1 MHCSDVKQ
9 RLQQAMT
16 SAAIKADND
25 LIAHLETCEPC
36 RDYAQELRLTR
47 LLANTPVPAMRE
59 GFADQ
64 ALARAWE
71 LGQHQQASKP
81 IRTYAKAS
89 YAVMGMAA
97 SLLLG
102 VLLVSQWRNI
112 STPVVQP
119 APLAQVEVAPAVTR
133 NVQVRLVS
141 KEALP
146 DATITIQ
153 LEGDVALTGYPGQ
166 QTLKWQTAIVAG
178 NNQMAL
184 PVSLKGNNAH
194 GGVITIE
201 VRSGDASKA
210 LQFNVQPGTSLASLD
225 PVYLANI

>member
-9 RLQQAMT
+9 RLQQATT
-16 SAAIKADND
+16 SATITADSE
-25 LIAHLETCEPC
+25 LMAHLKTCKPC
-36 RDYAQELRLTR
+36 HDYAQELRLTR
-47 LLANTPVPAMRE
+47 LLASTPVPAMRE

-71 LGQHQQASKP
+71 VGQHQQAARP
-81 IRTYAKAS
+81 IRSFATVS
-89 YAVMGMAA
+89 YAVAGMAA

-102 VLLVSQWRNI
+102 ILLVSQWGTI

-119 APLAQVEVAPAVTR
+119 ATIAQVEVAPAATR
-133 NVQVRLVS
+133 EVQVRLVS

-146 DATITIQ
+146 DAIITIQ
-153 LEGDVALTGYPGQ
+153 LEGDVALTGYPGT
-166 QTLKWQTAIVAG
+166 QTLRWQTAIAAG

-184 PVSLKGNNAH
+184 PISLKGNSAL
-194 GGVITIE
+194 GGVISIE
-201 VRSGDASKA
+201 VRSGNASKM
-210 LQFNVQPGTSLASLD
+210 LHFTVQPGTSLAALN

>member
-1 MHCSDVKQ
+1 MHCSNVKQ
-9 RLQQAMT
+9 RLQQATT
-16 SAAIKADND
+16 SAAINADSE
-25 LIAHLETCEPC
+25 LMAHLKTCEPC

-71 LGQHQQASKP
+71 LGQHQQATRP
-81 IRTYAKAS
+81 IRR
-89 YAVMGMAA
+89 YAVVGMAA

-102 VLLVSQWRNI
+102 VLLVSQWSTI

-119 APLAQVEVAPAVTR
+119 TTMAQVEVAPAITR
-133 NVQVRLVS
+133 DVQVRLVS

-178 NNQMAL
+178 NNQMSL
-184 PVSLKGNNAH
+184 PVSLKGSNAH

-210 LQFNVQPGTSLASLD
+210 LQFKVQPGTSLAALD

>member
-1 MHCSDVKQ
+1 MHCSNVKQ
-9 RLQQAMT
+9 RLQQATT
-16 SAAIKADND
+16 SAAITADSE
-25 LIAHLETCEPC
+25 LMAHLKTCESC
-36 RDYAQELRLTR
+36 NDYAQELRLTR
-47 LLANTPVPAMRE
+47 LMANTPVPAMRE

-71 LGQHQQASKP
+71 LGQHQQAARP
-81 IRTYAKAS
+81 IHSFTKVS
-89 YAVMGMAA
+89 YAVVGMAA

-102 VLLVSQWRNI
+102 VLLVSQWNTI

-119 APLAQVEVAPAVTR
+119 TTMVQVEVAPAMTR
-133 NVQVRLVS
+133 DVQVRLVS

-166 QTLKWQTAIVAG
+166 QTLKWQTAIAAG
-178 NNQMAL
+178 NNQMSL

-210 LQFNVQPGTSLASLD
+210 LQFNVQPGTSLAALD

>member
-9 RLQQAMT
+9 RLQQATT
-16 SAAIKADND
+16 SATINADSE
-25 LIAHLETCEPC
+25 LMVHLKTCEPC

-47 LLANTPVPAMRE
+47 LMASTPVPAMRE

-71 LGQHQQASKP
+71 AGQHQQVAKP
-81 IRTYAKAS
+81 TRTYALA
-89 YAVMGMAA
+89 GMAA

-102 VLLVSQWRNI
+102 VLLVSQWSNI

-119 APLAQVEVAPAVTR
+119 ATMAQVEVAPAATR
-133 NVQVRLVS
+133 EVQVRLVS

-146 DATITIQ
+146 DATITVQ

-166 QTLKWQTAIVAG
+166 TLRWQTAIAAG

-184 PVSLKGNNAH
+184 PISLKGNNAH

-210 LQFNVQPGTSLASLD
+210 LQFKVQPGTSLAGLD

>member
-9 RLQQAMT
+9 RLQQATT
-16 SAAIKADND
+16 SATINADSE
-25 LIAHLETCEPC
+25 LMAHLKTCEPC

-47 LLANTPVPAMRE
+47 LMASTPVPVMRE

-81 IRTYAKAS
+81 IRKYAKTS

-102 VLLVSQWRNI
+102 VLLVSQWSNI

-119 APLAQVEVAPAVTR
+119 ATMAQVEVAPAATR
-133 NVQVRLVS
+133 EVQVRLVS

-146 DATITIQ
+146 EATITVQ

-166 QTLKWQTAIVAG
+166 TLRWQTAIAAG

-184 PVSLKGNNAH
+184 PISLKGNNAH

-210 LQFNVQPGTSLASLD
+210 LQFKVQPGTSLAMLD

>member
-1 MHCSDVKQ
+1 MHCSNVKQ
-9 RLQQAMT
+9 RLQQATT
-16 SAAIKADND
+16 SAAITADSE
-25 LIAHLETCEPC
+25 LMAHLKTCESC
-36 RDYAQELRLTR
+36 NDYAQELRLTR

-71 LGQHQQASKP
+71 AGQHQQAARP
-81 IRTYAKAS
+81 IRR
-89 YAVMGMAA
+89 YAVAGMAA

-102 VLLVSQWRNI
+102 VLLVSQWSTI

-119 APLAQVEVAPAVTR
+119 ATMAQVEVAPAMTR
-133 NVQVRLVS
+133 DVQVRLVS

-178 NNQMAL
+178 NNQMSL

-210 LQFNVQPGTSLASLD
+210 LQFNVRPGTSLAALD

>member
-1 MHCSDVKQ
+1 MHCSNVKQ
-9 RLQQAMT
+9 RLQQATT
-16 SAAIKADND
+16 SAAITADSE
-25 LIAHLETCEPC
+25 LMAHLETCEPC

-47 LLANTPVPAMRE
+47 LLASASVPAMRE

-71 LGQHQQASKP
+71 LGQHQQAARP
-81 IRTYAKAS
+81 IRR
-89 YAVMGMAA
+89 YAVVGMAA

-102 VLLVSQWRNI
+102 VLLVSQWSNI

-119 APLAQVEVAPAVTR
+119 TTMAQVEVAPAMTR
-133 NVQVRLVS
+133 DVQVRLVS

-166 QTLKWQTAIVAG
+166 QTLKWQTAIAAG
-178 NNQMAL
+178 NNQMSL

-201 VRSGDASKA
+201 VHSGDASKA
-210 LQFNVQPGTSLASLD
+210 LQFIVQPGTSLAALD